1 MAGVSVQDVKKEAR
15 RPLDSEVNLIPM
27 IDLLIC
33 CTAFLLIT
41 AVWMRMSRV
50 DASAQVPGKEAGP
63 VPTAPDKALHV
74 AVSDPDKFSL
84 VWKQGSTVI
93 NTVDVPRRAV
103 VVDEHGARTIRY
115 PDLAAAIQREWTLN
129 GSHRDAS
136 DGRLDQAVLHAGD
149 TVPYRDL
156 VAVMDAIRAPKRHG
170 AGSHGV
176 PAFRISFAT
185 D

>member
-1 MAGVSVQDVKKEAR
+1 MAGISLQDSRKEAR

-41 AVWMRMSRV
+41 AVWTRMSRV
-50 DASAQVPGKEAGP
+50 EATAQVPGGQQGP
-63 VPTAPDKALHV
+63 VAAAPEKSLHV

-93 NTVDVPRRAV
+93 NTVDVPRKAVEVDDGSVRALRFP
-103 VVDEHGARTIRY
+103 E
-115 PDLAAAIQREWTLN
+115 LAAAIEREWKMN
-129 GSHRDAS
+129 GAHHDTADRRIDM
-136 DGRLDQAVLHAGD
+136 AVLHAGNA
-149 TVPYRDL
+149 VPYRDV
-156 VAVMDAIRAPKRHG
+156 VAVMDAISTPKRDVG
-170 AGSHGV
+170 PAAKI
-176 PAFRISFAT
+176 PAFSISFAV

>member
-41 AVWMRMSRV
+41 AVWTRMSRV
-50 DASAQVPGKEAGP
+50 DANAQVPGKDPGP
-63 VPTAPDKALHV
+63 VAAAPDRWLHV
-74 AVSDPDKFSL
+74 AVNDADKFSL
-84 VWKQGSTVI
+84 VWKQGPTVI

-103 VVDEHGARTIRY
+103 AIDENGVRTIRY
-115 PDLAAAIQREWTLN
+115 PDLAAAIAREWMLN
-129 GSHRDAS
+129 GSHRDAA
-136 DGRLDQAVLHAGD
+136 DRRLDQAVLHAGNS
-149 TVPYRDL
+149 VPYSDL
-156 VAVMDAIRAPKRHG
+156 VAVMDAIRTPKRV
-170 AGSHGV
+170 GSDRHAE